1 MSVQLI
7 ERNGQPEWAVLPY
20 DEYLALVEQAEM
32 LEDIQDINH
41 IKKALESGEE
51 ELIPAEVVNALLD
64 YENPIKVWREFRG
77 MTQQQLAKSIGIS
90 TPYISQL
97 ESGKREASIKVLTA
111 IARIFNVDVDDLIVR
126 QE

>member
-41 IKKALESGEE
+41 IKKALENGEE
-51 ELIPAEVVNALLD
+51 ELIPAGVVNALLD
-64 YENPIKVWREFRG
+64 HENPIKVWREFRS
-77 MTQQQLAKSIGIS
+77 MTQQQLAEAIGIS

-111 IARIFNVDVDDLIVR
+111 LARILKVDVDDLIIPSD
-126 QE
+126 